1 MIVDVSSYDSESA
14 AADQS
19 RSNYSGIFVLVSDSD
34 LFSLTSDF
42 VRTMYIQNLSL
53 RTPEKYRQL
62 LDTVT
67 RKVKAC
73 KRRKGTILLQ
83 GRTAPTVAESRP
95 KNGSN
100 RLIALQCS

>member
-1 MIVDVSSYDSESA
+1 MLVAVSSYDSESA
-14 AADQS
+14 ADDQS
-19 RSNYSGIFVLVSDSD
+19 RSSHGSIFVLVSDSD
-34 LFSLTSDF
+34 LVSLTSDF

-67 RKVKAC
+67 RKVKAY

-83 GRTAPTVAESRP
+83 GITAPTAAEIRA

-100 RLIALQCS
+100 RLIALQCP